1 MDTSHSRSPLPV
13 LRILVLAASAAFL
26 WFVASLFL
34 GSSSAAAS
42 HADERSPLD
51 GVASLV
57 GSVTAPVTAAVTPV
71 VATPVAVVV
80 PVVEAVA
87 PVAAPVVSAAVSA
100 PVAAA
105 VAPVVKPAATVV
117 STVTAPAAPVVTT
130 VVAPVLAP
138 VVATLT
144 PVVGALAPAVAPLAP
159 VVAPLA
165 PVLGPVIAPLA
176 PVLGP
181 VVAPLGPV
189 LGPVVAPLTPAVD
202 VLTPLLSG
210 RDPAART
217 PGVAAAL
224 AFVQPSTDGSNA
236 RTTDGAAL
244 ASLGRALSAPAS
256 GASIEASTLVTPSG
270 GLPSPL
276 PGESPADP
284 ALPAASSGGAA
295 GGGGGCASA
304 AGDDPARFSFDF
316 AVSGMRAPLF
326 DDELPSSPTFPSD
339 TTPD

>member
-1 MDTSHSRSPLPV
+1 MDTSDPRPPLPV
-13 LRILVLAASAAFL
+13 LRIVALAASAAFL

-71 VATPVAVVV
+71 VAVPVAVVV
-80 PVVEAVA
+80 PVVGAVA
-87 PVAAPVVSAAVSA
+87 PVAAPVVSAAA

-105 VAPVVKPAATVV
+105 VTPVVQPVATVV
-117 STVTAPAAPVVTT
+117 STVTAPAAPVVST

-138 VVATLT
+138 AVATLT
-144 PVVGALAPAVAPLAP
+144 PVAGALAPAVTPLAP

-165 PVLGPVIAPLA
+165 PVLGPV
-176 PVLGP
+176 
-181 VVAPLGPV
+181 VAPLRPV

-202 VLTPLLSG
+202 VLTPLLPG
-210 RDPAART
+210 LDAAALT
-217 PGVAAAL
+217 PGVAAAP
-224 AFVQPSTDGSNA
+224 AFVQPSADDSNV
-236 RTTDGAAL
+236 RTADDAAV

-276 PGESPADP
+276 AGDSPTDP
-284 ALPAASSGGAA
+284 ALPAANSGGAA
-295 GGGGGCASA
+295 GAGVGGGAAA

-316 AVSGMRAPLF
+316 AVSRLRPPLV

>member
-1 MDTSHSRSPLPV
+1 VDTSHPRPPLPV
-13 LRILVLAASAAFL
+13 LRIVALAASAAFL

-71 VATPVAVVV
+71 VAVPVAVVV

-87 PVAAPVVSAAVSA
+87 PVAAPVVSAAA

-105 VAPVVKPAATVV
+105 VTPVVQPVATVV
-117 STVTAPAAPVVTT
+117 STVTAPAAPVVST

-138 VVATLT
+138 AVATLT
-144 PVVGALAPAVAPLAP
+144 PVAGALAPAVTPLAP

-165 PVLGPVIAPLA
+165 PVLGPV
-176 PVLGP
+176 
-181 VVAPLGPV
+181 VAPLRPV

-202 VLTPLLSG
+202 VLTPLLPG
-210 RDPAART
+210 LDAAALT
-217 PGVAAAL
+217 PGVAAAP
-224 AFVQPSTDGSNA
+224 AFVQPSADDSNV
-236 RTTDGAAL
+236 RTADGAAV

-276 PGESPADP
+276 PGDSPTDP
-284 ALPAASSGGAA
+284 ALPAANSGGAA
-295 GGGGGCASA
+295 GAGVGGGAAA

-316 AVSGMRAPLF
+316 AVSGLRSPLV

>member
-1 MDTSHSRSPLPV
+1 MDTSDPRPPLPV
-13 LRILVLAASAAFL
+13 LRIVALAASAAFL

-71 VATPVAVVV
+71 VAVPVAVVV

-87 PVAAPVVSAAVSA
+87 PVAAPVVSAAA

-105 VAPVVKPAATVV
+105 VAPVVQPVATVV
-117 STVTAPAAPVVTT
+117 STVTAPAAPVVST

-138 VVATLT
+138 AVATLT
-144 PVVGALAPAVAPLAP
+144 PVAGALAPAVAPLAP

-165 PVLGPVIAPLA
+165 PVLGPV
-176 PVLGP
+176 
-181 VVAPLGPV
+181 VAPLRPV

-202 VLTPLLSG
+202 VLTPLLPG
-210 RDPAART
+210 LDAAALT
-217 PGVAAAL
+217 PGVAAAP
-224 AFVQPSTDGSNA
+224 AFVQPSADDSNV
-236 RTTDGAAL
+236 RTASGAAV

-276 PGESPADP
+276 AGDSPTDP
-284 ALPAASSGGAA
+284 ALPAANSGGAA
-295 GGGGGCASA
+295 GAGVGGGAAA
-304 AGDDPARFSFDF
+304 AGDDSARFSFDF
-316 AVSGMRAPLF
+316 AVSGLRPPLV

>member
-1 MDTSHSRSPLPV
+1 MDTSHPRPPLPV
-13 LRILVLAASAAFL
+13 LRIVALAASAAFL

-51 GVASLV
+51 GAASLV

-71 VATPVAVVV
+71 VAVPVAVVV

-87 PVAAPVVSAAVSA
+87 PVAAPVVSAAA

-105 VAPVVKPAATVV
+105 VAPVVQPVATVV
-117 STVTAPAAPVVTT
+117 STVTAPAAPVVST

-138 VVATLT
+138 AVATLT
-144 PVVGALAPAVAPLAP
+144 PVAGALAPAVAPLAP

-165 PVLGPVIAPLA
+165 PVLGPVIAPLT

-181 VVAPLGPV
+181 VVAPLRPV

-202 VLTPLLSG
+202 VLTPLLPG
-210 RDPAART
+210 LDAAALT
-217 PGVAAAL
+217 PGVAAAP
-224 AFVQPSTDGSNA
+224 AFVQPSADDSNV
-236 RTTDGAAL
+236 RTADGAAV

-276 PGESPADP
+276 AGDSPTDP
-284 ALPAASSGGAA
+284 ALPAANSGGAA
-295 GGGGGCASA
+295 GAGVGGGAAA

-316 AVSGMRAPLF
+316 AVSGLRPPLV

>member
-1 MDTSHSRSPLPV
+1 VDTSDPRPPLPV
-13 LRILVLAASAAFL
+13 LRIVALAASAAFL

-57 GSVTAPVTAAVTPV
+57 GSVAAPVTAAVTPV
-71 VATPVAVVV
+71 VAVPVAVVV

-87 PVAAPVVSAAVSA
+87 PVAAPVVSAAA

-105 VAPVVKPAATVV
+105 VAPVVQPVATVV
-117 STVTAPAAPVVTT
+117 STVTAPAAPVVST

-138 VVATLT
+138 AVATLS
-144 PVVGALAPAVAPLAP
+144 PVAGALAPAVAPLAP

-165 PVLGPVIAPLA
+165 PVLGPV
-176 PVLGP
+176 
-181 VVAPLGPV
+181 VAPLRPV

-202 VLTPLLSG
+202 VLTPLLPG
-210 RDPAART
+210 LDAAALT
-217 PGVAAAL
+217 PGVAAAP
-224 AFVQPSTDGSNA
+224 AFVQPSADDSNV
-236 RTTDGAAL
+236 RTADGAAV

-276 PGESPADP
+276 AGDSPTDP
-284 ALPAASSGGAA
+284 ALPAANSGGAA
-295 GGGGGCASA
+295 GAGVGGGAAA

-316 AVSGMRAPLF
+316 AVSGLRPPLV